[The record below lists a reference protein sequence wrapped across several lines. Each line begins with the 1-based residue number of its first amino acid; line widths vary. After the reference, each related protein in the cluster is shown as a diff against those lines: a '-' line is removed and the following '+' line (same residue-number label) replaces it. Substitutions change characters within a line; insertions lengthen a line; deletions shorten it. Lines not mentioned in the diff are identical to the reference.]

1 MKNESVRMI
10 ERELGGKTYPL
21 AFSLQAYAECHA
33 KFGELKHTT
42 TAMDMDITPDAIHNI
57 MWLFFLLNEWGVKY
71 KRLLFGEEGNL
82 LSREVA
88 EASMGPYECTEMKI
102 AVMEA
107 IAIGLKREVEVE
119 ADTKNAETT
128 QTN

>member
-10 ERELGGKTYPL
+10 EREVGGKTYPL
-21 AFSLQAYAECHA
+21 AFSLQAYAECHTR
-33 KFGELKHTT
+33 FGSLGNTT
-42 TAMDMDITPDAIHNI
+42 EAMDMTKEPNAIHNI

-71 KRLLFGEEGNL
+71 KYQLFGEEGNL
-82 LSREVA
+82 LSKEEA
-88 EASMGPYECTEMKI
+88 EFSMGPYECTEMKI

-107 IAIGLKREVEVE
+107 IAIGLMREVEVE
-119 ADTKNAETT
+119 ADTKNVKTT